1 VSLNYPT
8 QHRLTLP
15 LATLP
20 TPYPNPTTT
29 PSYERND
36 LLMPVYCTGVDGE
49 VILIRYA
56 CENSA
61 GFVFWFTDL
70 ITKESKQ
77 WALPNAVSN
86 SETC

>member
-1 VSLNYPT
+1 
-8 QHRLTLP
+8 
-15 LATLP
+15 
-20 TPYPNPTTT
+20 
-29 PSYERND
+29 
-36 LLMPVYCTGVDGE
+36 MPVYCTGVDGE